1 MHVATFTIRGRIS
14 PHAALAKQAK
24 WLPELDQNRTR
35 VRKNSTGC
43 TRCSTNLQ
51 VATAPPVAW
60 HVNRAFEL
68 KSTTMATRPFIRMLE
83 VKLDEAFFVFSQLP
97 KQLNGAARRLG
108 LHALR
113 TDVLARASVLG
124 ARASKLMTA
133 LSKWGGRKPAP
144 CDCADLATELNDLRY
159 ASKTTAPERW
169 LYSKA
174 LHITNKLTGMV
185 HERLVQARRLAILL
199 GERVLAAD
207 IKELLEEEPVAEAQ
221 LNMAEGDHSPSNG
234 T

>member
-1 MHVATFTIRGRIS
+1 MHVAAFTIRGRIS
-14 PHAALAKQAK
+14 PDAALAKQAK
-24 WLPELDQNRTR
+24 WRRDLDQNRTSDC
-35 VRKNSTGC
+35 KNSTGMN
-43 TRCSTNLQ
+43 RCSTNSRRVLAAY
-51 VATAPPVAW
+51 VEW
-60 HVNRAFEL
+60 HAYGAFRF

-124 ARASKLMTA
+124 ARASKLITA

>member
-1 MHVATFTIRGRIS
+1 MHVTAFTIRGRIS

-24 WLPELDQNRTR
+24 WLPELDQNRTS
-35 VRKNSTGC
+35 VGKNSTG
-43 TRCSTNLQ
+43 RSRYSTNLQ
-51 VATAPPVAW
+51 MAIAASVAW
-60 HVNRAFEL
+60 HVYGAFGF

-113 TDVLARASVLG
+113 NDVLARASVLG
-124 ARASKLMTA
+124 TRASKLMTA

-185 HERLVQARRLAILL
+185 RERLIQARRLAILL

-221 LNMAEGDHSPSNG
+221 LNMAEGDPSPSNG